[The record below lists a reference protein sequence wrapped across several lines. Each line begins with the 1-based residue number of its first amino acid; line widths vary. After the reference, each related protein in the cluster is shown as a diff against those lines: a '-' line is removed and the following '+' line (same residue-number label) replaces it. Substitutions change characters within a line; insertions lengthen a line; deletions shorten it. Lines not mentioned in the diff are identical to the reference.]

1 MKDAQK
7 IDGAILLQKDR
18 RIAELEAQVGDL
30 KVTRKRLRRKIRSLS
45 KKLKAQETVEAVE
58 AVEVQEAVEA
68 VEVQEVKK
76 SWLGLW
82 VLSCVVAGLAIG
94 GSLALDIDLVQVVR
108 QAIGS

>member
-58 AVEVQEAVEA
+58 AVEVQE
-68 VEVQEVKK
+68 VKK

>member
-1 MKDAQK
+1 MKDTQK

-45 KKLKAQETVEAVE
+45 KKLKAQETVE
-58 AVEVQEAVEA
+58 VQET
-68 VEVQEVKK
+68 KK